1 MSQIQES
8 FKFKNDEVKPLD
20 TYLGSTLKLKSINGI
35 TCWNMSSAKYIYAL
49 VVNVQE
55 KLATRNM
62 VLPTKC
68 YTPMSAGY
76 RPEDNISLE
85 LDQADTTYFQELVG
99 ILRWAIKLG
108 RIDISCE
115 VSMLSTHLALP
126 REGHLKQAL
135 HIFGYLKLH
144 PKKSIYFN
152 PECIDV
158 PSDRFQAFDWTDF
171 YRDAHEEIPSDAPE
185 PRGRP
190 VQISCFVDADHA
202 ANRQTRKSQT
212 GILIFVNKAP
222 ISWYSKRQNTVESS
236 TFGSEFVAMKTAVEQ
251 IQALR
256 LKLRWM
262 GVPLEGPANI
272 FCDNLSVVRSST
284 QPECTLSK
292 KHNGIAYHKAR
303 EAVAGGWIRIA
314 YESTKTNLADLLTK
328 PLAAQRRGELLDM
341 FMH

>member
-35 TCWNMSSAKYIYAL
+35 TCWNMSSAKYINAL

-68 YTPMSAGY
+68 YTPKSAGY
-76 RPEDNISLE
+76 RPEDNISPE
-85 LDQADTTYFQELVG
+85 LDQADSPELVQADTTYFQELVG

-115 VSMLSTHLALP
+115 VLMLSTHLALP

-144 PKKSIYFN
+144 PKKLRYFN

-158 PSDRFQAFDWTDF
+158 PSDQFQEFDWTDF
-171 YRDAHEEIPSDAPE
+171 YRDAHEEIPTDAPE

-222 ISWYSKRQNTVESS
+222 ISWYSK
-236 TFGSEFVAMKTAVEQ
+236 
-251 IQALR
+251 
-256 LKLRWM
+256 
-262 GVPLEGPANI
+262 
-272 FCDNLSVVRSST
+272 
-284 QPECTLSK
+284 
-292 KHNGIAYHKAR
+292 
-303 EAVAGGWIRIA
+303 
-314 YESTKTNLADLLTK
+314 
-328 PLAAQRRGELLDM
+328 
-341 FMH
+341 